1 MPSEHRVLVVGG
13 GIGGLSA
20 ASFLSD
26 VAGLEVIVVEAEPTL
41 AHHTTGRSAAQLIF
55 NYGTPPL
62 RALTRAGVAF
72 LRDTPDALVDSPL
85 LHTRAELT
93 VATDTDQLGVLDRLE
108 AEAARDGVQL
118 DRLDPDAAVAAAPLL
133 RPETVLGAV
142 LEPDSADIDVAGLHQ
157 AFVRNLRRRGGTIR
171 TDATLVAAR
180 RTGAG
185 WTATLDDGA
194 EIAADLVVDAGGAW
208 GDVVAE
214 RCGVPPIG
222 LTPMR
227 RTAFMVRSPFDGS
240 AAWPLVADAD
250 HAWYCKPDGR
260 QFLCSPADETPEPP
274 ADAKP
279 DELDVALAIDRINA
293 HTTLGIR
300 SVASAWAG
308 QRTFTPDRTMAI
320 GPDAAEPT
328 FLWCVGQGGTG
339 IQSAPAAGALVAHLA
354 TVALGGDEGWTADA
368 IDAIDD
374 ATIGALD
381 PARFR

>member
-20 ASFLSD
+20 ASFL
-26 VAGLEVIVVEAEPTL
+26 AEVEGVEVVVVEAESAL

-62 RALTRAGVAF
+62 RALTRAGVGF
-72 LRDTPDALVDSPL
+72 FRDTPDGLVDAPL

-93 VATDTDQLGVLDRLE
+93 VATTPEQLAVLDRL
-108 AEAARDGVQL
+108 AADADRDGVRL
-118 DRLDPDAAVAAAPLL
+118 DRLDSSSAVAEAPLL
-133 RPETVLGAV
+133 RPESVLSAV

-157 AFVRNLRRRGGTIR
+157 AFVRNLRRRGGEIR
-171 TDATLVAAR
+171 TDAALVSGR
-180 RTGAG
+180 RSGAG
-185 WTATLDDGA
+185 WSVSLDDGT
-194 EIAADLVVDAGGAW
+194 DLAVDSIVDTAGAW
-208 GDVVAE
+208 GDTVAE
-214 RCGVPPIG
+214 RCGVAPIG

-240 AAWPLVADAD
+240 AGWPLVADAD

-260 QFLCSPADETPEPP
+260 QFLCSPADETPEAPT
-274 ADAKP
+274 DSKP
-279 DELDVALAIDRINA
+279 DELDVALAIDRINT

-320 GPDAAEPT
+320 GPDADEPR

-339 IQSAPAAGALVAHLA
+339 IQSAPAAGALVAHLTTGSPDA
-354 TVALGGDEGWTADA
+354 WTAA
-368 IDAIDD
+368 SVEPLDD
-374 ATIGALD
+374 ATIAALD